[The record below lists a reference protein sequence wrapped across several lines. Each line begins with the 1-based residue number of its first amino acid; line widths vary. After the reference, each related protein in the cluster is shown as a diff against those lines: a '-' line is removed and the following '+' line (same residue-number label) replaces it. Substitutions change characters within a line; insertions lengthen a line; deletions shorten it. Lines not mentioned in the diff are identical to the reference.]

1 MTRENNP
8 HATSLIVGA
17 GPVGLMMAVLLA
29 RQGLTSVV
37 VERYKT
43 RHGAPKAHALN
54 PRTLEICRAI
64 GLDTE
69 AMARR
74 GTPAQD
80 GGWVRFM
87 TTLSGNEI
95 GVLPYERQD
104 EAVRAFTPTPLINLA
119 QPLFEDFLLEMVVAS
134 PLIEVRRGVSWVS
147 CQQDDGVV
155 TSVLEDVET
164 RERTTFTSRYLIG
177 SDGAGSVVRREL
189 DVPMVGDSEPQ
200 PFITIHFEAN
210 LRALVRERPGILYWI
225 MQPPHAGV
233 LIAYDIDGRWCMLYP
248 HDPSVM
254 PREAFTPAVCMDIL
268 RHVTGVPESEIEI
281 KHILPW
287 IMVSEVAER
296 YRVEQAFL
304 VGDAAHRFP
313 PMGGLGLN
321 TGIQDAHNLA
331 WKIGAVERH
340 EAGAALLDSYEA
352 ERRGVALTNADQS
365 IKNAQR
371 ILGLRASLE
380 LRADDTPEELARRLR
395 DPAVKAEVER
405 QIARQREHFDSL
417 DLQLGFSYDRAH
429 RHNGSISDFTAELA
443 IGKRLPHV
451 WLERDGRAVSSLDLV
466 DDRVF
471 TVLAGPGAADALR
484 ASDMPSPVRVLVEG
498 RDFVDAHHVLGR
510 SLGLSDAAAVLVR
523 PDGHVAEIFR
533 DLGRAAVVQGDPV
546 PSELA
551 PDDMARGDLLADG
564 ASRAIAASLAA
575 NLSLGLTP

>member
-1 MTRENNP
+1 MTRQSNP
-8 HATSLIVGA
+8 QATSLIVGA

-29 RQGLTSVV
+29 RQGVTSVI

-64 GLDTE
+64 GLDTA

-80 GGWVRFM
+80 GAWVRFM
-87 TTLSGNEI
+87 TTLSGSEI

-104 EAVRAFTPTPLINLA
+104 EAVKAVTPTPLINLA
-119 QPLFEDFLLEMVVAS
+119 QPLFEDFLIELVDRS

-147 CQQDDGVV
+147 CRQDDDGV

-164 RERTTFTSRYLIG
+164 GQRTDFTSRYLIG

-189 DVPMVGDSEPQ
+189 AVPMVGNSEPQ

-233 LIAYDIDGRWCMLYP
+233 LIAYDIDSRWCMLYP
-248 HDPSVM
+248 HDPAVM

-268 RHVTGVPESEIEI
+268 RHVIGVPDLGIDI

-287 IMVSEVAER
+287 IMVSEVAET
-296 YRVEQAFL
+296 YRVGQAFL

-340 EAGAALLDSYEA
+340 EAGAALLDSYET

-365 IKNAQR
+365 DNNARR

-395 DPAVKAEVER
+395 DPDVKAKVEQ
-405 QIARQREHFDSL
+405 QIIRQREHFDSL

-429 RHNGSISDFTAELA
+429 RHSENISDFTAELA
-443 IGKRLPHV
+443 VGKRLPHV
-451 WLERDGRAVSSLDLV
+451 WLERDGQAVSSLDLS
-466 DDRVF
+466 DDGVF
-471 TVLAGPGAADALR
+471 TVLAGSDAAEVLR
-484 ASDMPSPVRVLVEG
+484 ASDTPSPLRVLVKG
-498 RDFVDAHHVLGR
+498 RDFVDAHDALGR
-510 SLGLSDAAAVLVR
+510 SLGLSDAGVVLVR
-523 PDGHVAEIFR
+523 PDGHVAAIFR
-533 DLGRAAVVQGDPV
+533 DLGRGNSP
-546 PSELA
+546 L
-551 PDDMARGDLLADG
+551 GDLTSSDL
-564 ASRAIAASLAA
+564 ASRAVAASLAA
-575 NLSLGLTP
+575 NLSLELTP

>member
-1 MTRENNP
+1 MTERSSLG
-8 HATSLIVGA
+8 ATSLIVGA

-29 RQGLTSVV
+29 RQGLPSLV
-37 VERYKT
+37 VERYRT

-54 PRTLEICRAI
+54 PRTLEICRGI

-74 GTPAQD
+74 GTPVRD
-80 GGWVRFM
+80 GAWVRFM
-87 TTLSGNEI
+87 TTLSGSEI

-104 EAVRAFTPTPLINLA
+104 EAVKAVTPTPLINLA
-119 QPLFEDFLLEMVVAS
+119 QPLFEDFLVELVARS
-134 PLIEVRRGVSWVS
+134 PLIEVRRGVDWVS
-147 CQQDDGVV
+147 CRQDDGVV

-164 RERTTFTSRYLIG
+164 RERTAFTSRYLIG
-177 SDGAGSVVRREL
+177 ADGAGSVVRREL
-189 DVPMVGDSEPQ
+189 GVPMVGDSPPQ

-210 LRALVRERPGILYWI
+210 LRSLVGERPGILYWI

-233 LIAYDIDGRWCMLYP
+233 LIAYDIDSRWCMLYP
-248 HDPSVM
+248 HDPAVM

-268 RHVTGVPESEIEI
+268 HHVVGTPESGIEI

-296 YRVEQAFL
+296 YRVGQAFL

-340 EAGAALLDSYEA
+340 EAGAALLDSYET

-365 IKNAQR
+365 DLNARR

-380 LRADDTPEELARRLR
+380 LSADDGPEDIARRLR
-395 DPAVKAEVER
+395 DPGVKAEVDR
-405 QIARQREHFDSL
+405 QIGNQREHFDSL

-429 RHNGSISDFTAELA
+429 RHRGSISDFDAVLA
-443 IGKRLPHV
+443 VGKRLPHV
-451 WLERDGRAVSSLDLV
+451 WLERDGRPVSSLDLI
-466 DDRVF
+466 DERAF
-471 TVLAGPGAADALR
+471 TVLAGSGAAEVLR
-484 ASDMPSPVRVLVEG
+484 AADTPSPLRVLVEG
-498 RDFVDAHHVLGR
+498 RDFADAHDALGR
-510 SLGLSDAAAVLVR
+510 SLGLSEAEAVLVR
-523 PDGHVAEIFR
+523 PDGHVAAIFR
-533 DLGRAAVVQGDPV
+533 GSGRGDVTPGGVSRGDP
-546 PSELA
+546 A
-551 PDDMARGDLLADG
+551 PNGLSSAV
-564 ASRAIAASLAA
+564 AASLAA